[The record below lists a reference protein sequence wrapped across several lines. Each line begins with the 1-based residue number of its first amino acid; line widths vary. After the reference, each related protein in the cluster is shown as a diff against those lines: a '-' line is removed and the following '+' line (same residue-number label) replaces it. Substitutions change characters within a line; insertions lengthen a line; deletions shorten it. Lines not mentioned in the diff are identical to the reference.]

1 MPERL
6 RAITSLLR
14 QYVADR
20 RRSPRFRVRLEA
32 AVSLFDLRAAT
43 PWSKP
48 LVGHTR
54 DISADGLG
62 LVLPAIRSDD
72 RYLVGQD
79 QTLRITLRLPGG
91 SLRIYTTPVR
101 YERLEGE
108 QADGGFLVGVRIN
121 EMDEQDRKLFN
132 EYLLSLKR

>member
-14 QYVADR
+14 KYVADR
-20 RRSPRFRVRLEA
+20 RRIPRFRVRLEV

-48 LVGHTR
+48 IIGYTR
-54 DISADGLG
+54 DVSADGLG
-62 LVLPAIRSDD
+62 LILPAIRSDD

-79 QTLRITLRLPGG
+79 QTLRVTLRLLGG
-91 SLRIYTTPVR
+91 SVRIYTTPVR
-101 YERLEGE
+101 YERLEEG
-108 QADGGFLVGVRIN
+108 QTDSGFFVGVRIN

-132 EYLLSLKR
+132 EYLLSLKK

>member
-14 QYVADR
+14 KYVADR
-20 RRSPRFRVRLEA
+20 RRIPRFRVRLEV

-48 LVGHTR
+48 IIGYTR
-54 DISADGLG
+54 DVSADGLG
-62 LVLPAIRSDD
+62 LILPAIRSDD

-79 QTLRITLRLPGG
+79 QTLRVTLRLPGG
-91 SLRIYTTPVR
+91 SVRIYTTPVR
-101 YERLEGE
+101 YERLEEG
-108 QADGGFLVGVRIN
+108 QTDSGFFVGVRIN
-121 EMDEQDRKLFN
+121 EMDEQDRKLFS
-132 EYLLSLKR
+132 EYLLSLKK